1 MTTRTKQI
9 ARITHGLE
17 ALGINFGKPCR
28 SSTAATNLFPQIA
41 VDAEYE
47 PLGQLTLA
55 QEMRQPVE
63 TSVVAQLVRSTSS
76 HSPTVLSAATM
87 FIALSGA
94 DDLSPVQIADR
105 AADLA
110 VKSGN
115 QDALDIIGEGMA
127 DVLAGRGSALL

>member
-63 TSVVAQLVRSTSS
+63 TSVVAKSSS

-94 DDLSPVQIADR
+94 DDLSPVQIVDR
-105 AADLA
+105 AAALA

-115 QDALDIIGEGMA
+115 QDALDIIGDGMA
-127 DVLAGRGSALL
+127 DVLAGRESALL